1 MAVQAA
7 ILLDLIAQAKELQ
20 RKTSELIQTLRQRIE
35 NTRRVLSERNTRFTP
50 TAELRRHRRPPLD
63 R

>member
-20 RKTSELIQTLRQRIE
+20 RKTAELIQTLRQRIE

-50 TAELRRHRRPPLD
+50 TAELRSHRRPPLD